1 MKEIQEKE
9 NKRIARLEKAKEKRL
24 LKAKKQAE
32 TINKKNKAKNCY
44 PIKHLN

>member
-24 LKAKKQAE
+24 LQEKKQAE
-32 TINKKNKAKNCY
+32 TINKKTKPK
-44 PIKHLN
+44 I